1 MIQQDGRATSVLI
14 DIQRWLRFSRTAR
27 TALQLIAYAALPQL
41 VRSVTTRAEPI
52 SHPAVRN
59 KPQEGDQDVSGER
72 QARID
77 EGQDNR
83 EHVGHDRDLAFPI
96 GSEGLS
102 QLRVPALGADDDR
115 LEDRKGYRGH
125 QE

>member
-1 MIQQDGRATSVLI
+1 MPNPFLD
-14 DIQRWLRFSRTAR
+14 
-27 TALQLIAYAALPQL
+27 
-41 VRSVTTRAEPI
+41 
-52 SHPAVRN
+52 PAVRN
-59 KPQEGDQDVSGER
+59 KPQEGDQDVNGER

-102 QLRVPALGADDDR
+102 QLRVRPWARMMTAWRIEKATAGIRSDTP
-115 LEDRKGYRGH
+115 
-125 QE
+125 